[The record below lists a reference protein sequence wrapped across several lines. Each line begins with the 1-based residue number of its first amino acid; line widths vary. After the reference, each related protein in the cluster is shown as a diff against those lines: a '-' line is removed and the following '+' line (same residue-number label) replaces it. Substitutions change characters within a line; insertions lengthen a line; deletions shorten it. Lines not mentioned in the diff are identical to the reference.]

1 MHLSYSIPV
10 GVIEENDEYYLED
23 PNNSNNSDQLPVA
36 IHVAYTPEAL
46 ICEPKPYL
54 VWTAISDTRNTHAR
68 NKTINSLLLL
78 LLMCVPLCLI
88 VIFQKKN

>member
-10 GVIEENDEYYLED
+10 GIIEENDEYYLED
-23 PNNSNNSDQLPVA
+23 PNNSDQLPVA

-54 VWTAISDTRNTHAR
+54 VWTAINDTRNTHTR

>member
-10 GVIEENDEYYLED
+10 GIIEENDEYYLEET
-23 PNNSNNSDQLPVA
+23 NNSEPLPVA

-54 VWTAISDTRNTHAR
+54 VWTAINDNRNTHSR